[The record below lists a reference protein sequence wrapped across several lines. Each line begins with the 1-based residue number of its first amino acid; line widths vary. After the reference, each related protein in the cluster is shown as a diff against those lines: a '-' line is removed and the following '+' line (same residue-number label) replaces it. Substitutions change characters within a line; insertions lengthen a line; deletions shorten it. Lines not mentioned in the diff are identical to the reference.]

1 MTKNHELK
9 VKAREDAK
17 SAFEIEERDRLRHYT
32 PMKSGRKK
40 VKHFNKPSP
49 SKYCKV
55 KHQNTKVVTISVT
68 PSYRDSSKNETKS
81 MHSSHI
87 GQSKVSGSKLSSP
100 MKPKWF
106 QIYVSL
112 KDEVQTQKFVAVS
125 VSQEDTIQT
134 LLDKCR
140 NLYATHS
147 KKQATE

>member
-1 MTKNHELK
+1 MPYVRQVEEEISSLPFKPVVKKLNSSIFNSPRSRPKMTKNHELK

-87 GQSKVSGSKLSSP
+87 G
-100 MKPKWF
+100 
-106 QIYVSL
+106 
-112 KDEVQTQKFVAVS
+112 
-125 VSQEDTIQT
+125 
-134 LLDKCR
+134 
-140 NLYATHS
+140 
-147 KKQATE
+147 